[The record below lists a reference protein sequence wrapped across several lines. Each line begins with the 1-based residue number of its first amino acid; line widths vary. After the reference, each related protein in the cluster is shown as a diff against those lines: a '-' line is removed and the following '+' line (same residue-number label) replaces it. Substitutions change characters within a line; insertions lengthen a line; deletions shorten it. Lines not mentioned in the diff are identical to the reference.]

1 MRDPKWDGKMYR
13 PVKFG
18 EGLQPGT
25 VESEHINRQRR
36 AELARFREERATRQ
50 AAEKDPLEWIHRPIA
65 KVLGFL
71 LR

>member
-18 EGLQPGT
+18 EGRQPGT
-25 VESEHINRQRR
+25 VESERMKRQRR
-36 AELARFREERATRQ
+36 AEMKRFKEERAALQ
-50 AAEKDPLEWIHRPIA
+50 AAEKDPLEWFHRPIA